1 MKNRPLILLMILALG
16 TLALQACKKP
26 EPGEAAGAEANS
38 GKSYSAE
45 EAASAQ
51 PKRGSSER

>member
-1 MKNRPLILLMILALG
+1 MKNRNLFLLILVAATAM
-16 TLALQACKKP
+16 ALQACKKT

-45 EAASAQ
+45 EAAAAQ
-51 PKRGSSER
+51 PKRGNSER